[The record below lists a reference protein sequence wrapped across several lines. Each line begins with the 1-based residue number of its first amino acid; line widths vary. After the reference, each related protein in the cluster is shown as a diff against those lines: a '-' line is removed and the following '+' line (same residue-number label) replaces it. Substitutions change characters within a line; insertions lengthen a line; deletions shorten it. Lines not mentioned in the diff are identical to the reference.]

1 MTRPRTH
8 SAIEVAR
15 RIEEDIIIG
24 GLKPRERLVEDD
36 LIRRFD
42 ATRYVVRQALAE
54 LERLGILTREQNRG
68 AAVRDFSPREIEE
81 IYAMRALLQA
91 EAARTIPMPA
101 DPALLAALGNIH
113 ARHARAH
120 EQNDFRTFYRL
131 NNEFHT
137 TLFGACGNTL
147 LVQAI
152 DYYAWM
158 SHSIPSDRISLP
170 RLRRRA
176 IAEHQAMIDALAAG
190 DRGTLVRLSVEHMR
204 ISREN
209 YRGASGWIEDD
220 QGLRPHT

>member
-1 MTRPRTH
+1 MARPRTH
-8 SAIEVAR
+8 SAIALAR

-36 LIRRFD
+36 LMRRFD

-101 DPALLAALGNIH
+101 DPALLAALGDIH
-113 ARHARAH
+113 ARHAQAH
-120 EQNDFRTFYRL
+120 ERNDFRTFYRL

-137 TLFGACGNTL
+137 TLFGACGNAL

-152 DYYAWM
+152 DYYTWM

-190 DRGTLVRLSVEHMR
+190 DRETLVRLSVEHMR

-220 QGLRPHT
+220 GT